1 MQLVVWAWVLGSTEV
16 SIVAWWQCGLTC
28 GVEEAGPGASQWSYS
43 GALPWF
49 LLLPIVGFFWG
60 VW

>member
-1 MQLVVWAWVLGSTEV
+1 MQLVVWAWVLDSTEV

-43 GALPWF
+43 GALP
-49 LLLPIVGFFWG
+49 
-60 VW
+60 